1 MVKHLS
7 QEGALR
13 LLAAR
18 QARAFTTVA
27 ELAERA
33 ALDRGDLEALA
44 AADALS
50 SLAGHRHRAVWQ
62 VSGIETPLPLL
73 TTESAALEG
82 VPLLRAPLEG
92 QDIVADYAS
101 LGLTLR
107 RHPLALL
114 RKELAELSVIPNQ
127 ELWNRQSGRLVTA
140 AGLVITRQRPGS
152 AGGVTFVTMEDETG
166 HVNVIVWKSVAA
178 AQRAP
183 LLESQLLLVRGKLQ
197 REGDVLHVI
206 AERLTDLSRLLGG
219 LEVRVRNFH

>member
-1 MVKHLS
+1 
-7 QEGALR
+7 

-18 QARAFTTVA
+18 QARPFTTVDD
-27 ELAERA
+27 LAERA
-33 ALDRGDLEALA
+33 ALDRRDLEALA
-44 AADALS
+44 AADALAG
-50 SLAGHRHRAVWQ
+50 LAGHRHRAVWQ
-62 VSGIETPLPLL
+62 TSGVEPALPLL
-73 TTESAALEG
+73 SAESAASEG

-114 RKELAELSVIPNQ
+114 REELNRQGVITNQ
-127 ELWNRQSGRLVTA
+127 ELWNRRSGRRVTA

-183 LLESQLLLVRGKLQ
+183 LLESQLLLVRGTLQ

-219 LEVRVRNFH
+219 LEVAARNFH